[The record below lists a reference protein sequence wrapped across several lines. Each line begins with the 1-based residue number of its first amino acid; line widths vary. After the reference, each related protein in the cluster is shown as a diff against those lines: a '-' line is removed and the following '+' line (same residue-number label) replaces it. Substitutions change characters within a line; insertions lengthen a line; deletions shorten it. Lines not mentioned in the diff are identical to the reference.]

1 MHISPFAVEI
11 QRKGIFFD
19 SSPHTLFAIGAPMEL
34 FTRQNC
40 THFLS
45 STSIT
50 LKINH
55 FVLLQVNHHV
65 NKNITTIMY

>member
-19 SSPHTLFAIGAPMEL
+19 SSPHTLFAIGAHMEL
-34 FTRQNC
+34 LTRQNC
-40 THFLS
+40 TSYFL

-50 LKINH
+50 MDINH
-55 FVLLQVNHHV
+55 LVLF
-65 NKNITTIMY
+65 